1 MITQIVVKRL
11 LKPADPIVPSLAVQ
25 NQLPKP
31 VARIVPSLAVQIN
44 PTSNAVLTALNPAV
58 IKHNY

>member
-25 NQLPKP
+25 
-31 VARIVPSLAVQIN
+31 IN

-58 IKHNY
+58 LKHNY

>member
-31 VARIVPSLAVQIN
+31 VARIAPSLAVQIN
-44 PTSNAVLTALNPAV
+44 QSSNAVLTALNSV
-58 IKHNY
+58 VLRHNY

>member
-1 MITQIVVKRL
+1 MITQIVVRRL
-11 LKPADPIVPSLAVQ
+11 LKPADPIVPNVAVQ

-44 PTSNAVLTALNPAV
+44 PTSNVVLTVLNPAV